1 MHFFS
6 PQALFLS
13 LLHCV
18 HTPLPSSCMS
28 FFCPQAAVNFA
39 IFSSSATAI
48 SLCLFTEADL
58 QVRRGSRGRRC
69 AGRQGGLEGDGQLA
83 VAAPDRGQTCRWGR
97 EAGRA
102 GGEGQRLRSYFL
114 TEAGSY
120 RLILWT

>member
-1 MHFFS
+1 M
-6 PQALFLS
+6 
-13 LLHCV
+13 
-18 HTPLPSSCMS
+18 
-28 FFCPQAAVNFA
+28 
-39 IFSSSATAI
+39 
-48 SLCLFTEADL
+48 
-58 QVRRGSRGRRC
+58 
-69 AGRQGGLEGDGQLA
+69 QGGLEGGGQLA